1 MAAGPGEL
9 ELRAAIGFNG
19 HVPSGLICHPN
30 DKDILYPLGCAVVIQ
45 DLDTKTQYF
54 LRGHT
59 NNVSCLALSRKG
71 EYVASGQYTAMGFQA
86 DIILWEFHTKQLLA
100 RLARHKGK
108 VERLAFSVTSLYLV
122 SLGGQDDGSVVV
134 WDIGKRE
141 AVCGSPASPRSA
153 GSATLLVCS
162 SSRDEM
168 FVTSG
173 NFTVR
178 IWELDVT
185 NRKIWPSD
193 CQTGSLK
200 RVAAC
205 IKMADDDNYFYFGTT
220 SGDILK
226 INTNNKLMVGC
237 GPQKKLFGLGVTAL
251 TLLKTGD
258 FIVGTGEGIVALCT
272 GSNYRVM
279 KKIEVHGAV
288 TSLTC
293 RGQGYQFFVGTSE
306 CQIYQVTYTEFKE
319 ELFVVC
325 HSEAVHD
332 IVFPFGTPDLFV
344 TCSRNDIRVWLTPEN
359 KELVRIVNRNM
370 TCNAVEVMRDG
381 ESIISGWSD
390 GTIRAFTPQTG
401 RVMYVIINAHSREVS
416 ALATT
421 SDCKQIVSGGGEGQV
436 RVWEISEKTQKLVE
450 VMKQHTAGVSCI
462 KITKNDKECV
472 TASLDG
478 SCIIWDLVHFVRK
491 QMILAKT
498 LFKCVCYYPEEY
510 QILTGGTDRKIG
522 FWEVIDGSEVRS
534 VEGSA
539 SGSINGMDITSS
551 GTHFVTGGDD
561 HLVKLWSYNE
571 GEVTHVGVGH
581 SGNISRLKISPENK
595 YIVSV
600 SADGA
605 ILIWKYPDLQ

>member
-1 MAAGPGEL
+1 
-9 ELRAAIGFNG
+9 G
-19 HVPSGLICHPN
+19 HVPCGLICHPN

-45 DLDTKTQYF
+45 DLDTKTQHF

-59 NNVSCLALSRKG
+59 NNVSCIAVSRAG
-71 EYVASGQYTAMGFQA
+71 EYVASGQQTAKGFQA

-100 RLARHKGK
+100 RLSLHKGI

-122 SLGGQDDGSVVV
+122 SLGGQDDGRVIV
-134 WDIGKRE
+134 WDVRKRE
-141 AVCGSPASPRSA
+141 PVCGSPASARST
-153 GSATLLVCS
+153 GSATVLVCS

-173 NFTVR
+173 NGTVQ
-178 IWELDVT
+178 IWELDAA
-185 NRKIWPSD
+185 NRKIWPSE
-193 CQTGSLK
+193 CQAGSLR
-200 RVAAC
+200 RVATC
-205 IKMADDDNYFYFGTT
+205 INMADDDTYFYFGTT

-226 INTNNKLMVGC
+226 INTNHKLMVC
-237 GPQKKLFGLGVTAL
+237 HGPQKKLFSLGVTAL
-251 TLLKTGD
+251 ILLKTGD

-272 GSNYRVM
+272 GSNYKVM

-306 CQIYQVTYTEFKE
+306 CQIYRVHYTEFKE
-319 ELFVVC
+319 ELVAVA

-344 TCSRNDIRVWLTPEN
+344 TCSRNDIRVWHTPEN
-359 KELVRIVNRNM
+359 KELVRIVNHNM
-370 TCNAVEVMRDG
+370 TCNAVEVMKDG

-401 RVMYVIINAHSREVS
+401 RVMYVISNAHSQEVS

-421 SDCKQIVSGGGEGQV
+421 SDCKWIVSGGGEGQV
-436 RVWEISEKTQKLVE
+436 RVWEIREKTQKLVE
-450 VMKQHTAGVSCI
+450 VLKQHTAGVSCI
-462 KITKNDKECV
+462 KITKNNKECV
-472 TASLDG
+472 TASRDG

-491 QMILAKT
+491 QMIIAKT
-498 LFKCVCYYPEEY
+498 FFKCVCYYPEEY
-510 QILTGGTDRKIG
+510 QIITSGTDRKIR
-522 FWEVIDGSEVRS
+522 FWEVINGSEARN

-571 GEVTHVGVGH
+571 GAVTHVGVGH
-581 SGNISRLKISPENK
+581 SGNITRLKVSPGNK

-600 SADGA
+600 STDGA
-605 ILIWKYPDLQ
+605 ILIWKFPDLQ